1 MARVVF
7 VSSQFDPFTK
17 GVESAEVEA
26 GTIFQLVRRL
36 EERFPGIGREIESQT
51 SIAVD
56 GNVIQ
61 VWSNPLTE
69 TSEVTLFPKISGG

>member
-17 GVESAEVEA
+17 GLESVEVEA

-36 EERFPGIGREIESQT
+36 EERFPGIAREIETQT

-56 GNVIQ
+56 GDVVQ
-61 VWSNPLTE
+61 VWSNPLTDA
-69 TSEVTLFPKISGG
+69 SEVILFPKVSGG